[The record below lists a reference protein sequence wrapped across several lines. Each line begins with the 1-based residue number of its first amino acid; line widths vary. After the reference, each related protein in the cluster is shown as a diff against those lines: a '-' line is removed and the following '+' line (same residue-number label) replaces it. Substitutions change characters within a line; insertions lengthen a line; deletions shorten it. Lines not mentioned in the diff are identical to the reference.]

1 MSITLT
7 NLHFERVVDQ
17 LRTNLIG
24 LQKDMYNNAH
34 GHVAMAQAQSPDF
47 PTLQKYVTNSAA
59 QYLKRLQWVTDLQ
72 NDPTRKQQMVNILT
86 KMGWVLSDI
95 TSVIVPLQ
103 AAATALSNA
112 TLTNYQDIITAC
124 NALLAAVDAP
134 PSLWPE

>member
-1 MSITLT
+1 MPITPT

-17 LRTNLIG
+17 VRRNIIG
-24 LQKDMYNNAH
+24 LQLDMRTNASIH
-34 GHVAMAQAQSPDF
+34 LGRAEAQSPDF
-47 PTLQKYVTNSAA
+47 SGLKQDVTATAA
-59 QYLKRLQWVTDLQ
+59 DYLRRLQWVTDLQ
-72 NDPTRKQQMVNILT
+72 NDPTKKAQLVSIIT

-124 NALLAAVDAP
+124 NTILAAVDAP